1 MTHLLEVRDLTT
13 RFYTKDGIVHAV
25 NGISFTLDEGESMA
39 LVGESG
45 SGKSVTA
52 LSLMRL
58 VPSPP
63 GVIEAGQVLLRGQD
77 LLQLSE
83 RQMRE
88 VRGGEIAMIFQD
100 PMTSLNPVLT
110 IGRQLTESITLHL
123 GYNRQQARGRAI
135 ELLDLV
141 GIPNPAGRLDDYPHQ
156 FSGGQRQRVMIATA
170 LSCNPSVLIADEATT
185 ALDVTI
191 QAQIINLVKRLK
203 EQLGMAVLWITHDMG
218 IVAGLVDKVAVM
230 YAGHIVEEAPVRPL
244 FARPAH
250 PYTLGLLHSLP
261 SVDTRERKRLQPIEG
276 LPPDLLVEAQS
287 CPFAPRCSYAIDICR
302 QENPPLIPVDMLH
315 QSACW
320 RWEDVRAD
328 ARQEQDNRSRELV

>member
-1 MTHLLEVRDLTT
+1 
-13 RFYTKDGIVHAV
+13 V

-100 PMTSLNPVLT
+100 PMTSLNPVLA

-123 GYNRQQARGRAI
+123 GYNRQQARDRAI

-170 LSCNPSVLIADEATT
+170 LACNPSVLIAD
-185 ALDVTI
+185 
-191 QAQIINLVKRLK
+191 
-203 EQLGMAVLWITHDMG
+203 
-218 IVAGLVDKVAVM
+218 
-230 YAGHIVEEAPVRPL
+230 
-244 FARPAH
+244 
-250 PYTLGLLHSLP
+250 
-261 SVDTRERKRLQPIEG
+261 
-276 LPPDLLVEAQS
+276 
-287 CPFAPRCSYAIDICR
+287 
-302 QENPPLIPVDMLH
+302 
-315 QSACW
+315 
-320 RWEDVRAD
+320 
-328 ARQEQDNRSRELV
+328 